1 MSNYSEDDIRRAAEM
16 RAWLMK
22 QVSDKQE
29 EIERFRTMLFF
40 VDRLLKGSS
49 FKAASGLESVTS
61 ASMIMKKNDESSGSL
76 GGAHNQPPI
85 GQISNEN
92 NSLQKIVFPTTE
104 QEGEPLADNAEVIQ
118 IKRVK
123 DGLLLASAKLS
134 STGVEIIPADGTNF
148 NVNTVPFKSFFL
160 NRILEGMKRRDEEKV
175 HNKEIEESELL
186 NYRIEEANDGLI
198 KRIVINNYREK
209 ERLKEIFNTS
219 TWVLTRMV
227 EKNVGQH

>member
-1 MSNYSEDDIRRAAEM
+1 MSDYSEDDIRRAAEM
-16 RAWLMK
+16 REWLMK

-61 ASMIMKKNDESSGSL
+61 ASTIMKKTDESSML
-76 GGAHNQPPI
+76 RGGAHNHLPI

-92 NSLQKIVFPTTE
+92 SNVQKTVFPPTE
-104 QEGEPLADNAEVIQ
+104 QEAEPLADNTEVIK

-134 STGVEIIPADGTNF
+134 STRVEIIPADGINF
-148 NVNTVPFKSFFL
+148 NVNTAPFKSFFL

-175 HNKEIEESELL
+175 HHKEIEESELL
-186 NYRIEEANDGLI
+186 DYRIEEANDGLI

-227 EKNVGQH
+227 EKNVGLH